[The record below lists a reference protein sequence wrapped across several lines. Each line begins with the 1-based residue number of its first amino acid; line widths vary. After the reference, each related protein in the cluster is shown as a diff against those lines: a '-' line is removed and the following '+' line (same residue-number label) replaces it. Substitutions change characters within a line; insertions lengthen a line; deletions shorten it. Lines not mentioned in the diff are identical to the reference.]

1 MAAKHETYSKWQ
13 LNDFLMALDVG
24 IKILEYTFFKANSL
38 AITYNLRYKW
48 DFYSDLFFF
57 YICGIAA
64 ILDWLNRPLCMPL
77 KLSNFRENF
86 KEFNLSPRISFDYFE
101 LPKKRF

>member
-57 YICGIAA
+57 TYAV
-64 ILDWLNRPLCMPL
+64 
-77 KLSNFRENF
+77 
-86 KEFNLSPRISFDYFE
+86 
-101 LPKKRF
+101 